1 MKIRTT
7 KETGAILVTALVV
20 SAIMGVALASY
31 LGIVR
36 SQHRAVARSVA
47 WNTALPVAE
56 AGVEEALA
64 HLNFE
69 SNRVISGWVLVGTN
83 YVKSRTNTVA
93 GTRYEVSI
101 STNALRPIIVSKAY
115 VTAPMST
122 NVIKR
127 GVRVACTNRNTAIKG
142 MLAKGKMMF
151 SGDVIADSFDSTD
164 ATASTGGAYDP
175 AKKKANGY
183 IGTNGKAAKIIE
195 ASGSV
200 QLYGSAATGPT
211 GTIVAGGGAKIGDTA
226 WQAGGTPGIQPG
238 HSADDMNVYFPDVQV
253 PFTGG
258 FSVPT
263 VLAGILASIGGTNY
277 TYALGNGTYQMAT
290 LVMASSQ
297 KMMVNGNAILYV
309 TGNVD
314 LSGQSYIYI
323 APGASLNIYV
333 GGATTSIGGNGVAN
347 PSGQAKSFQ
356 YFGLPNNTTINFSGN
371 GTFAGVIYAPQA
383 NFTMSGGGSGPMNFV
398 GASTT
403 STVTMSGSFNF
414 HYDESLANSTDALY
428 VASSWDE
435 IAPTFN

>member
-1 MKIRTT
+1 
-7 KETGAILVTALVV
+7 
-20 SAIMGVALASY
+20 
-31 LGIVR
+31 
-36 SQHRAVARSVA
+36 
-47 WNTALPVAE
+47 
-56 AGVEEALA
+56 
-64 HLNFE
+64 
-69 SNRVISGWVLVGTN
+69 LVGTN

-101 STNALRPIIVSKAY
+101 STNTLRPIIVSKAY

-164 ATASTGGAYDP
+164 AAASTGGAYDP
-175 AKKKANGY
+175 SKKRANGY
-183 IGTNGKAAKIIE
+183 IGTNGKTASIIE

-200 QLYGSAATGPT
+200 QLYGSVATGPT
-211 GTIVAGGGAKIGDTA
+211 GTTYAGGGAKIGDAA
-226 WQAGGTPGIQPG
+226 WQAGATPGIQPG
-238 HSADDMNVYFPDVQV
+238 HTADDMNVYFPDVQV

-258 FSVPT
+258 YSIPT
-263 VLAGILASIGGTNY
+263 ALAGLLASIGGTNY
-277 TYALGNGTYQMAT
+277 TYALGDGTYQMAT
-290 LVMASSQ
+290 LTMASSQ

-323 APGASLNIYV
+323 APGASLNMYV
-333 GGATTSIGGNGVAN
+333 GGTTTSIGGKGIAN
-347 PSGQAKSFQ
+347 PSSQAKSFQ
-356 YFGLPNNTTINFSGN
+356 YFGLTNNTTINFSGN

-383 NFTMSGGGSGPMNFV
+383 AFTMSGGGSGPMNFV

-403 STVTMSGSFNF
+403 ATVTMSGSFNF

-435 IAPTFN
+435 ILPNF